1 MCVEGGNILLL
12 VNSCTSRPQ
21 YISILWNIKFVYF
34 LPNCTTLLQ
43 DLDLG
48 ITKYFQQ
55 LYRKH
60 MVQKAASILDSEKD
74 VTTEIKCSASNISQS
89 WALATYEP
97 NTEDYVLKMTK
108 PSVMTEISEVLRM
121 MSTSHFLCICK

>member
-1 MCVEGGNILLL
+1 MGVEGGHILLF

-21 YISILWNIKFVYF
+21 CISILRNIKFVHF

-60 MVQKAASILDSEKD
+60 MVQKAACILDSEKD
-74 VTTEIKCSASNISQS
+74 VTTEINGILRAIYIKV
-89 WALATYEP
+89 EP
-97 NTEDYVLKMTK
+97 WQLMCLTQKIM
-108 PSVMTEISEVLRM
+108 
-121 MSTSHFLCICK
+121 